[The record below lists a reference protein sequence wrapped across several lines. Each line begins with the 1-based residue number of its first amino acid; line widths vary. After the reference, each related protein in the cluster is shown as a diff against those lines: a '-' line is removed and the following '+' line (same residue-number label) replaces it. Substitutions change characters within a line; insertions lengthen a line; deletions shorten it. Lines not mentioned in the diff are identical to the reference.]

1 MKGLIETDRKWC
13 MCVCMFIYVCVYE
26 CVSAYTFFFS
36 NLTKTFVKAW
46 GCEKTGKPLS
56 HTLLHFAHPSS
67 CVCEPIYRVCVQV
80 CVQDKYIFI
89 YAGMCAHPHTNV
101 LYLCTVS

>member
-1 MKGLIETDRKWC
+1 MHTL
-13 MCVCMFIYVCVYE
+13 F
-26 CVSAYTFFFS
+26 FFFS
-36 NLTKTFVKAW
+36 KLTKTFVKAR
-46 GCEKTGKPLS
+46 GCEKRGKPLS

-67 CVCEPIYRVCVQV
+67 CVCEPIYHVCVCVQV

-89 YAGMCAHPHTNV
+89 HVGLSAYPHSNV